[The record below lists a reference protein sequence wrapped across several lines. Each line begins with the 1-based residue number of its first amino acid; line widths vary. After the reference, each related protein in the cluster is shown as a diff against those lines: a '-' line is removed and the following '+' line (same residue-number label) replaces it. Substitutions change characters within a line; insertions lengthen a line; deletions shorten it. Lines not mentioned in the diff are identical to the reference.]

1 MPQFIIERT
10 IPGQILG
17 GSLGNEPYCLELTLT
32 ETERTEPASIEDVV
46 SLFGSPSAT
55 VLRKQIRT
63 SLENRFE
70 FEQGAFMTED
80 LFRQLLDALED
91 YTPPKRIMHARLQE
105 QARKLAKTIK
115 DSGGSDQ
122 DVQAALDKEG
132 PAARE
137 NAVQMLRRRAI
148 TAVLRSRLKIAI
160 NEQHVQE
167 RIRQLTSIQNKR
179 PEDLRK
185 ELVDADMISGVSTQ
199 AIEFLITQRALQEAT
214 VVEVDA
220 DALEASG

>member
-1 MPQFIIERT
+1 M
-10 IPGQILG
+10 L
-17 GSLGNEPYCLELTLT
+17 
-32 ETERTEPASIEDVV
+32 
-46 SLFGSPSAT
+46 
-55 VLRKQIRT
+55 LRRIR
-63 SLENRFE
+63 
-70 FEQGAFMTED
+70 
-80 LFRQLLDALED
+80 
-91 YTPPKRIMHARLQE
+91 KE

-115 DSGGSDQ
+115 DSGGSNQ

-167 RIRQLTSIQNKR
+167 RIRQLASIQNKR

-199 AIEFLITQRALQEAT
+199 AIESQITQRALQEAT

-220 DALEASG
+220 DSLEASG